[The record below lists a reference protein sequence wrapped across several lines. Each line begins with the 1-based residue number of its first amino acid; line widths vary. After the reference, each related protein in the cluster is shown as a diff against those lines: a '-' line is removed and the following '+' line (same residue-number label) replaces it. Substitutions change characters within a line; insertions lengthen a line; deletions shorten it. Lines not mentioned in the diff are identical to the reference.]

1 MFKLIVDILEFV
13 TVYATCVDMMT
24 TLLPLRYS
32 DIIVHRLLAVAVGAD
47 ASYPELLDKQ
57 KSQALC
63 YNLNYRHRMAQYAGR
78 ASVGLHTQVLA
89 TPTTWLTTGVCVS
102 RLAHAGTRD
111 TLTHRMAQYA
121 GRASV
126 GLHTQVAHPKL
137 AGAQNIAT

>member
-1 MFKLIVDILEFV
+1 MIFSVFKLIVDVLEFV
-13 TVYATCVDMMT
+13 TVYATCVDVIM

-89 TPTTWLTTGVCVS
+89 TPTTWLTPGVCVS
-102 RLAHAGTRD
+102 RLAHAGSTSETSGRSEHRY
-111 TLTHRMAQYA
+111 LTIQ
-121 GRASV
+121 
-126 GLHTQVAHPKL
+126 TIQDFF
-137 AGAQNIAT
+137 TE